1 MIREFNITVLG
12 PARAGKTSLLSSIYC
27 QFSQVIG
34 RDSDL
39 EITPVSETDSNLG
52 RHAAQLRTAFDTIT
66 QMPLNNADVVEATSI
81 VESNSITKPKERFD
95 LGQKFKNNRGS
106 ISKFGFNDIEY
117 RFNLGQK
124 NKKPKVQLV
133 LRDYP
138 GEQLMENPK
147 EVIRRI
153 RECSVTMIAIDTPAL
168 MVEGGRSFPWL
179 YHNDRN
185 IPENGK
191 NGSAGMLNIFKEAY
205 KDLNEKK
212 MVLLVPVKCEK
223 WMSDPATASLLLD
236 RLKTGYSQLLDFF
249 ASEGMSDNV
258 AVVVTPVE
266 TMGNIV
272 YAYMDNKENYSPRF
286 MKGSVVSKFN
296 PRYCD
301 QPLRY
306 ILRFILKRFL
316 ENQGF
321 WFDWFGNDKPFLKA
335 INDFARGCNSDPNTG
350 LQTNGFTTIQGA
362 QLL

>member
-12 PARAGKTSLLSSIYC
+12 PARAGKTSLLSSIYS

-34 RDSDL
+34 RGSDL
-39 EITPVSETDSNLG
+39 EITPASETDSYLG
-52 RHAAQLRTAFDTIT
+52 KHAADLEAAFDTIT

-81 VESNSITKPKERFD
+81 VEVNSLIKTKERFG
-95 LGQKFKNNRGS
+95 LGSKVKNTSALLNR
-106 ISKFGFNDIEY
+106 NTDIEY

-124 NKKPKVQLV
+124 YKKPKVQLV

-138 GEQLMENPK
+138 GEQLMERPK

-179 YHNDRN
+179 YHKDRN
-185 IPENGK
+185 IPETGK
-191 NGSAGMLNIFKEAY
+191 NGSIGMLNIFQEAY

-223 WMSDPATASLLLD
+223 WMSDPATATLLLD
-236 RLKTGYSQLLDFF
+236 RLKAGYSQLLDFF
-249 ASEGMSDNV
+249 ASEGLSENV

-266 TMGNIV
+266 TMGNIA

-316 ENQGF
+316 ENQAF